1 MPPVLAGMA
10 ITHILFDLDD
20 TLVAEESS
28 AEAAFLATCEHARE
42 RYGVDSHALHHAVR
56 DRAREAWFSAP
67 TNAYCQAV
75 GIASWEGLWAR
86 FPGDDPNLKALRRW
100 APAYRRDAWARALE
114 DFGVRDATF
123 AERLASIFPAERRAR
138 HVVFPDV
145 EDTLAALRGT
155 FRLAILT
162 NGTPGLQREK
172 IAGSGLAHYFDAV
185 TVAGEVGVGKPDA
198 RAFAAALEAAGATPG
213 GTVMVGD
220 SLRRDVQGAQQA
232 GLRAFWLNRNGR
244 DRELDMMPDAEMTS
258 LRELPTLLRRG

>member
-1 MPPVLAGMA
+1 M
-10 ITHILFDLDD
+10 THVLFDLDD

-28 AEAAFLATCEHARE
+28 AEAAFLATCQHARE
-42 RYGVDSHALHHAVR
+42 RYGVDPHALHRAVR
-56 DRAREAWFSAP
+56 ERAREAWFAAP

-100 APAYRRDAWARALE
+100 APAYRREAWSRALA
-114 DFGVRDATF
+114 DFGVRDAPF
-123 AERLASIFPAERRAR
+123 AERLASIFPVERRAR

-145 EDTLAALRGT
+145 EDTLVALHGSW
-155 FRLAILT
+155 RLAILT

-198 RAFAAALEAAGATPG
+198 RAFAAALKAAGAAPG
-213 GTVMVGD
+213 RTLMVGD
-220 SLRRDVQGAQQA
+220 SLRRDVQGAQHA
-232 GLRAFWLNRNGR
+232 GLRAFWLNRTCAK
-244 DRELDMMPDAEMTS
+244 RELTVVPDAEMTS
-258 LRELPTLLRRG
+258 LSELPALLRRG

>member
-1 MPPVLAGMA
+1 MA
-10 ITHILFDLDD
+10 ITHVLFDLDD

-42 RYGVDSHALHHAVR
+42 RYGVDPHALHRAVR
-56 DRAREAWFSAP
+56 ERAREAWFAAP

-86 FPGDDPNLKALRRW
+86 FPGDDPNLKALRRR
-100 APAYRRDAWARALE
+100 APAYRREAWSRALA
-114 DFGVRDATF
+114 DFGVRDAPF

-145 EDTLAALRGT
+145 EDTLVALHGSW
-155 FRLAILT
+155 RLAILT

-185 TVAGEVGVGKPDA
+185 TVAGEVGVGKPDP
-198 RAFAAALEAAGATPG
+198 RAFSAALEAAGARPG
-213 GTVMVGD
+213 QTVMVGD
-220 SLRRDVQGAQQA
+220 NLRRDVQGAQQA
-232 GLRAFWLNRNGR
+232 GMRAFWLNRTGR
-244 DRELDMMPDAEMTS
+244 KPELDVMPDAEMTATS
-258 LRELPTLLRRG
+258 ELPALLRRG

>member
-1 MPPVLAGMA
+1 MA
-10 ITHILFDLDD
+10 ITHVLFDLDD

-28 AEAAFLATCEHARE
+28 AEAALLATCEHARE
-42 RYGVDSHALHHAVR
+42 RYGVDPHALHRTVR
-56 DRAREAWFSAP
+56 ERAREAWFAAP

-100 APAYRRDAWARALE
+100 APAYRREAWSRALA
-114 DFGVRDATF
+114 DFGVRDAPF
-123 AERLASIFPAERRAR
+123 AERLASIFPVERRAR

-145 EDTLAALRGT
+145 EDTLAALRGSW
-155 FRLAILT
+155 RLAILT

-198 RAFAAALEAAGATPG
+198 RAFAAALKAAGATPG
-213 GTVMVGD
+213 QTVMVGD
-220 SLRRDVQGAQQA
+220 NLRRDVQGAQQA
-232 GLRAFWLNRNGR
+232 GMRAFWLNRHGR
-244 DRELDMMPDAEMTS
+244 EREPDVLPDAEMITLS
-258 LRELPTLLRRG
+258 ELPALLRQG